1 MNLKELREKRGLTQT
16 ALAKSLGVSSNAVS
30 AIESGRLKLSGK
42 LSGKIKEVYGEVIE
56 PETRKAKA
64 VKISVEEKAEAMEKK
79 AEAILET
86 AGAEAVLDAE
96 KKIEE
101 KTRKRKARK
110 QAAKPAVEAG
120 ALAVAAVAADVEK
133 KIENTIKNT
142 TRAKIVIQSQMGGEI
157 TPDEILA
164 KIGEADTVY
173 IRVDQNKAYWVK
185 GKETGSVDLW

>member
-42 LSGKIKEVYGEVIE
+42 LSDKIKEVYGEVIE
-56 PETRKAKA
+56 PETKKAKA
-64 VKISVEEKAEAMEKK
+64 AKINVKEKAEAIM
-79 AEAILET
+79 ET

-101 KTRKRKARK
+101 KTRKRRARK
-110 QAAKPAVEAG
+110 QAAKPAVELG
-120 ALAVAAVAADVEK
+120 ALAVAGVAADVEK
-133 KIENTIKNT
+133 RIEDTIKNT
-142 TRAKIVIQSQMGGEI
+142 KRARIVIQSQLGGEI

-185 GKETGSVDLW
+185 GEETGSVDLW

>member
-1 MNLKELREKRGLTQT
+1 MNLKELRENRGLTQT

-142 TRAKIVIQSQMGGEI
+142 KRAKIVIQSQMGGEI

-185 GKETGSVDLW
+185 GNETGSVDLW